1 MARKG
6 DGTLRTSLIYHPG
19 CLAHDTGAHFE
30 RPERLR
36 AILRALA
43 ARWGDLALETPD
55 PAPVETLALCH
66 DPAYI
71 AEVEQFAAAGGGLW
85 EVDTVVSPATYEA
98 ARQAAGAALRAV
110 DRAVTGAPAFA
121 LVRPPGHHAL
131 ADQAMGF
138 CFFNNAAV
146 AARYAQQVHGA
157 RQVLIVD
164 WDVHHGNGTQAI
176 FYLDPSVA
184 YFSTHQYPFYPMTG
198 VVTEIGAGDGYA
210 TTCNVPLP
218 AGCRD
223 AEYRAVFR
231 DVLAPFA
238 HHIRP
243 DLIIIS
249 AGYDSHRLDPL
260 GGMLVTAAGFA
271 ALMAE
276 VGELAATLCGGRV
289 ALVLEG
295 GYSLEGLAESVVAT
309 VEVLEGPAPPP
320 APADPPHPI
329 IARLIDQVRAL
340 HRLW

>member
-1 MARKG
+1 
-6 DGTLRTSLIYHPG
+6 LRTSLIYHPD
-19 CLAHDTGAHFE
+19 CLAHDTGEHPE
-30 RPERLR
+30 RAERLR
-36 AILRALA
+36 AILRAVA
-43 ARWGDLALETPD
+43 ARWGDVALEIPD

-85 EVDTVVSPATYEA
+85 EIDTVVSGATYEA
-98 ARQAAGAALRAV
+98 ARLAAGAALRAV
-110 DRAVTGAPAFA
+110 DHAVAGRPAFA
-121 LVRPPGHHAL
+121 LARPPGHHAL
-131 ADQAMGF
+131 PDQAMGF

-146 AARYAQQVHGA
+146 AARYALRVHGV
-157 RQVLIVD
+157 RHVLIVD

-198 VVTEIGAGDGYA
+198 VITEIGAGDGYA

-218 AGCRD
+218 GGCRD

-231 DVLAPFA
+231 DVLEPFA
-238 HHIRP
+238 QHIRP

-249 AGYDSHRLDPL
+249 AGYDAHRLDPL

-276 VGELAATLCGGRV
+276 VTELAAALCGGRV

-309 VEVLEGPAPPP
+309 LDVLEGAAPPP
-320 APADPPHPI
+320 PSAGRPHPAI
-329 IARLIDQVRAL
+329 TQLIDQVRAL